1 MKHYIVGHT
10 TLATFTI
17 VEENEQ
23 IIGIQFGNQAISE
36 ESTPLLLE
44 AKKQIEEYIDG
55 KRNTFSLP
63 YHYQG
68 SPFQNQ
74 VWKVIES
81 IPYGQTL
88 TYQEIAKKMG
98 KPKAYRAVGNALNKN
113 PLPIELSQLQHLSG
127 AIHKNKNN
135 ERIYRIITESKN
147 NRDLY
152 SIRGMLETRT
162 PAINIDNTKN
172 KLEIP
177 RGMYKAHKDGY
188 LNDFSLFK
196 ESDYNM
202 NDLPTREAVED
213 MLKIKN

>member
-1 MKHYIVGHT
+1 MKHSIVCQT
-10 TLATFTI
+10 SLATFTI

-113 PLPIELSQLQHLSG
+113 PLPILVPCHRVVGS
-127 AIHKNKNN
+127 NN
-135 ERIYRIITESKN
+135 
-147 NRDLY
+147 L
-152 SIRGMLETRT
+152 G
-162 PAINIDNTKN
+162 
-172 KLEIP
+172 
-177 RGMYKAHKDGY
+177 GY
-188 LNDFSLFK
+188 AGSF
-196 ESDYNM
+196 E
-202 NDLPTREAVED
+202 
-213 MLKIKN
+213 LKIALLTLEKTNLTY

>member
-1 MKHYIVGHT
+1 MKHHIVCQT

-23 IIGIQFGNQAISE
+23 IIGIQFGKQTILE
-36 ESTPLLLE
+36 EATPLLLE

-113 PLPIELSQLQHLSG
+113 PLPILVPCHRVVGSNHLG
-127 AIHKNKNN
+127 
-135 ERIYRIITESKN
+135 
-147 NRDLY
+147 
-152 SIRGMLETRT
+152 
-162 PAINIDNTKN
+162 
-172 KLEIP
+172 
-177 RGMYKAHKDGY
+177 GY
-188 LNDFSLFK
+188 AGSF
-196 ESDYNM
+196 E
-202 NDLPTREAVED
+202 
-213 MLKIKN
+213 LKIALLTLEKTNLTY

>member
-1 MKHYIVGHT
+1 MKHYIVCQT

-113 PLPIELSQLQHLSG
+113 PLPILVPCHRVVGSNHLG
-127 AIHKNKNN
+127 
-135 ERIYRIITESKN
+135 
-147 NRDLY
+147 
-152 SIRGMLETRT
+152 
-162 PAINIDNTKN
+162 
-172 KLEIP
+172 
-177 RGMYKAHKDGY
+177 GY
-188 LNDFSLFK
+188 AGSY
-196 ESDYNM
+196 E
-202 NDLPTREAVED
+202 
-213 MLKIKN
+213 LKIALLTLEKTNLTY

>member
-1 MKHYIVGHT
+1 MKHSIVCQT
-10 TLATFTI
+10 SLTTFTI

-23 IIGIQFGNQAISE
+23 IIGVQFGNQAISE
-36 ESTPLLLE
+36 EATPLLLE

-113 PLPIELSQLQHLSG
+113 PLPILVPCHRVVGSNHLG
-127 AIHKNKNN
+127 
-135 ERIYRIITESKN
+135 
-147 NRDLY
+147 
-152 SIRGMLETRT
+152 
-162 PAINIDNTKN
+162 
-172 KLEIP
+172 
-177 RGMYKAHKDGY
+177 GY
-188 LNDFSLFK
+188 AGSF
-196 ESDYNM
+196 E
-202 NDLPTREAVED
+202 
-213 MLKIKN
+213 LKIALLTLEKTNLTY